1 MFVFS
6 TKNPTNNPGLPK
18 IYEPKD
24 EVKDEFKRGAFICQ
38 GWISMPKIGGHGE
51 VACGLK
57 PKSIN
62 ETGGQVALGFFES
75 STSRSG
81 LMRTPEGDLE
91 VELSAR

>member
-1 MFVFS
+1 
-6 TKNPTNNPGLPK
+6 
-18 IYEPKD
+18 
-24 EVKDEFKRGAFICQ
+24 
-38 GWISMPKIGGHGE
+38 MPKIGGHGE

-91 VELSAR
+91 VELSMTNVSLSMGALLLFRDSHRPCGGLWRLLPLSIMPNHD

>member
-1 MFVFS
+1 
-6 TKNPTNNPGLPK
+6 
-18 IYEPKD
+18 
-24 EVKDEFKRGAFICQ
+24 
-38 GWISMPKIGGHGE
+38 MPKIGGHGE

-75 STSRSG
+75 STSRTSRSG

>member
-6 TKNPTNNPGLPK
+6 TRSSTNNPGLPK

-24 EVKDEFKRGAFICQ
+24 EVKDELKRGAFVCQ

-75 STSRSG
+75 STSQPG
-81 LMRTPEGDLE
+81 LARVPVGGPE
-91 VELSAR
+91 VELSVR

>member
-1 MFVFS
+1 
-6 TKNPTNNPGLPK
+6 
-18 IYEPKD
+18 
-24 EVKDEFKRGAFICQ
+24 
-38 GWISMPKIGGHGE
+38 MPKIGGHGE

-75 STSRSG
+75 STFQPE
-81 LMRTPEGDLE
+81 LMHTPKGDLE

>member
-1 MFVFS
+1 
-6 TKNPTNNPGLPK
+6 
-18 IYEPKD
+18 
-24 EVKDEFKRGAFICQ
+24 
-38 GWISMPKIGGHGE
+38 MPKIGGHGE
-51 VACGLK
+51 AACGLK

-62 ETGGQVALGFFES
+62 ETGGQVALGFIES

>member
-1 MFVFS
+1 
-6 TKNPTNNPGLPK
+6 
-18 IYEPKD
+18 
-24 EVKDEFKRGAFICQ
+24 
-38 GWISMPKIGGHGE
+38 MPKIGGHGE

-75 STSRSG
+75 STSQPE

-91 VELSAR
+91 VELSVR